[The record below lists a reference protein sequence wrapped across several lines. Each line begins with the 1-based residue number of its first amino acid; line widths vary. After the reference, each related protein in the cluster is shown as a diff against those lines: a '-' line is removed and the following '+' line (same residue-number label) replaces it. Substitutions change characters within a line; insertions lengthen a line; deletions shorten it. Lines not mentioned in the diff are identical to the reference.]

1 MYAIKFWFTIGI
13 ANICQF
19 SGFLHEKN
27 WKKIIFFWKL
37 SFDLRWST
45 TVFLEKK
52 DKKRS
57 RIKAYPGPCGNY
69 YMGPVGTAK
78 FYLLFLAD
86 PLTPGSSPE
95 LNILFFKKLKKNY
108 FLKLIY
114 ILNNFDPWM
123 VKLQLFD
130 YNIAQGFQL
139 DDSYSLRITKF

>member
-1 MYAIKFWFTIGI
+1 LIHYRYCQHLSIFGI
-13 ANICQF
+13 SSRKKLKKNNI
-19 SGFLHEKN
+19 FL
-27 WKKIIFFWKL
+27 KIVIWPKMIYYRIFG
-37 SFDLRWST
+37 
-45 TVFLEKK
+45 KK